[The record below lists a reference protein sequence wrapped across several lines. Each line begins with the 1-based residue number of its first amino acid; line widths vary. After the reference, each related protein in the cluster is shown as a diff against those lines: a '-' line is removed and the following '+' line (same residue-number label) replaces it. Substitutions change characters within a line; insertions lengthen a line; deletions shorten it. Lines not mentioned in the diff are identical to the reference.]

1 MVVDAVVKPTR
12 EGKMIRRSVL
22 SDDVHES
29 LKSLILEHRLAPEDR
44 LNIDALAR
52 EFDVSPTP
60 VREALARLES
70 EGLVRKRP
78 LAGYT
83 VSPLL
88 TRDEFNQMFDMR
100 MILEGSAARWAAE
113 RAGPETR
120 AAITAE
126 AATPAPPDQIGSDG
140 RPSHARFTA
149 LDARFHDVVA
159 AGATNPL
166 LRDAITR
173 LHAHLHLHRLYFP
186 YTETRTTL
194 GEHRRVA
201 AAIAIADPAA
211 AETAMLAH
219 LTAARDRHLRA
230 FD

>member
-1 MVVDAVVKPTR
+1 MVIDAVVKPTR
-12 EGKMIRRSVL
+12 EGKMIRRSIL

-29 LKSLILEHRLAPEDR
+29 LKSQILEHRLAPEDR

-52 EFDVSPTP
+52 ELDVSPTP

-113 RAGPETR
+113 RATPADR
-120 AAITAE
+120 AAIMAE
-126 AATPAPPDQIGSDG
+126 GHAPAPVENADSDG
-140 RPSHARFTA
+140 RRSHARFTA
-149 LDARFHDVVA
+149 LDARFHDIVA
-159 AGATNPL
+159 AGAANPL

-186 YTETRTTL
+186 YTETHTTL

-201 AAIAIADPAA
+201 AAIASADPAA

-230 FD
+230 FG

>member
-1 MVVDAVVKPTR
+1 
-12 EGKMIRRSVL
+12 MIRRSTL
-22 SDDVHES
+22 GDDVHET

-52 EFDVSPTP
+52 ELDVSPTP

-88 TRDEFNQMFDMR
+88 TRDEFNHMFDMR
-100 MILEGSAARWAAE
+100 LVLEGSAARWAAE
-113 RAGPETR
+113 RASAAAR
-120 AAITAE
+120 AAVTAE
-126 AATPAPPDQIGSDG
+126 AEIPVPAGETGQDG
-140 RPSHARFTA
+140 RRSHARFTA
-149 LDARFHDVVA
+149 LDARFHDRIA
-159 AGATNPL
+159 AGAGNPL

-194 GEHRRVA
+194 GEHRLIALAVA
-201 AAIAIADPAA
+201 GRDPAA
-211 AETAMLAH
+211 AEAAMLAH
-219 LTAARDRHLRA
+219 LTAARDRHLQA
-230 FD
+230 FN

>member
-1 MVVDAVVKPTR
+1 
-12 EGKMIRRSVL
+12 MIRRSVL

-52 EFDVSPTP
+52 ELEVSPTP

-88 TRDEFNQMFDMR
+88 TRDEFNHMFDMR
-100 MILEGSAARWAAE
+100 IVLEGSAARWAAE
-113 RAGPETR
+113 RAGDPDR
-120 AAITAE
+120 AAITGE
-126 AATPAPPDQIGSDG
+126 AVIPFPAGGTDRDG
-140 RPSHARFTA
+140 RRSHALFTA
-149 LDARFHDVVA
+149 RDARFHDLVA
-159 AGATNPL
+159 VGSGNPL
-166 LRDAITR
+166 LREAITR

-186 YTETRTTL
+186 YTETHTTL
-194 GEHRRVA
+194 GEHQRVA
-201 AAIAIADPAA
+201 VAIAAADPAA

-230 FD
+230 FH

>member
-1 MVVDAVVKPTR
+1 
-12 EGKMIRRSVL
+12 MIRRSVL
-22 SDDVHES
+22 SDAVHES

-52 EFDVSPTP
+52 ELEVSPTP

-88 TRDEFNQMFDMR
+88 TRDEFNHMFDMR
-100 MILEGSAARWAAE
+100 IVLEGSAARWAAE
-113 RAGPETR
+113 RATEADRDAITGE
-120 AAITAE
+120 AAIPFPE
-126 AATPAPPDQIGSDG
+126 GAADRDG
-140 RPSHARFTA
+140 RRSHALFTA
-149 LDARFHDVVA
+149 RDARFHDLVA
-159 AGATNPL
+159 AGSGNPL

-186 YTETRTTL
+186 YTETHTTV
-194 GEHRRVA
+194 GEHRRIAVAVA
-201 AAIAIADPAA
+201 AREPAA
-211 AETAMLAH
+211 AEAAMLAH

>member
-1 MVVDAVVKPTR
+1 
-12 EGKMIRRSVL
+12 MIRRSVL
-22 SDDVHES
+22 SDHVHES

-52 EFDVSPTP
+52 ELDVSPTP

-88 TRDEFNQMFDMR
+88 TRDEFNHMFDMR
-100 MILEGSAARWAAE
+100 MILEGPAARWSASRASGAA
-113 RAGPETR
+113 R
-120 AAITAE
+120 AALADE
-126 AATPAPPDQIGSDG
+126 AATPFPVVEAEPDG
-140 RPSHARFTA
+140 RRSHALFTA
-149 LDARFHDVVA
+149 MDARFHDLVA
-159 AGATNPL
+159 AGAGNPL
-166 LRDAITR
+166 LREAITR
-173 LHAHLHLHRLYFP
+173 LHAHLHIHRLYFP
-186 YTETRTTL
+186 YAETHATL

-201 AAIAIADPAA
+201 DAITAADPDR
-211 AETAMLAH
+211 AEAAMLAH
-219 LTAARDRHLRA
+219 LAASRDRHLRA

>member
-1 MVVDAVVKPTR
+1 
-12 EGKMIRRSVL
+12 MIRRSVL

-29 LKSLILEHRLAPEDR
+29 LKSLIMDHRLAPEDR

-52 EFDVSPTP
+52 ELQVSPTP

-100 MILEGSAARWAAE
+100 MVLEGPAARWAAE
-113 RAGPETR
+113 HATAEQR
-120 AAITAE
+120 AAVTTE
-126 AATPAPPDQIGSDG
+126 AALPFPAPQAGQE
-140 RPSHARFTA
+140 HALFTA
-149 LDARFHDVVA
+149 RDARFHDLVA
-159 AGATNPL
+159 AGAANPL

-173 LHAHLHLHRLYFP
+173 LHAHLHIHRLYFP
-186 YTETRTTL
+186 YTETHSTL
-194 GEHRRVA
+194 GEHDRVA
-201 AAIAIADPAA
+201 AAVGSGDPAG
-211 AETAMLAH
+211 AEAAMLAH
-219 LTAARDRHLRA
+219 LSAARTRHLRV

>member
-1 MVVDAVVKPTR
+1 
-12 EGKMIRRSVL
+12 MIRRSVL
-22 SDDVHES
+22 SDAVHES

-52 EFDVSPTP
+52 ELQVSPTP

-88 TRDEFNQMFDMR
+88 TRDEFNHMFDMR
-100 MILEGSAARWAAE
+100 IVLEGSAARWAAS
-113 RAGPETR
+113 RATRTDR

-126 AATPAPPDQIGSDG
+126 ADTPFPADAQ
-140 RPSHARFTA
+140 FTA
-149 LDARFHDVVA
+149 LDARFHDLVA
-159 AGATNPL
+159 TGAANPL

-186 YTETRTTL
+186 YTETHTTL

-201 AAIAIADPAA
+201 AAITTGDPSA
-211 AETAMLAH
+211 AESAMLAH

>member
-1 MVVDAVVKPTR
+1 MVVDAGVKPTR

-52 EFDVSPTP
+52 ELDVSPTP

-100 MILEGSAARWAAE
+100 MVLEGSAARWAAE
-113 RAGPETR
+113 RA
-120 AAITAE
+120 TAE
-126 AATPAPPDQIGSDG
+126 AREAITTEAARPVTVDRADDGG

-149 LDARFHDVVA
+149 LDARFHDIVA
-159 AGATNPL
+159 AGAANPL

-201 AAIAIADPAA
+201 AAVAAADPTA

-230 FD
+230 FG